1 MMRDS
6 EIKILLKGYCEAPD
20 NMKKDAFIRSIS
32 KKQQFEKVSFVKMLA
47 LQARYI
53 RKRVWIIS
61 ILLLSWAVFNIGSL
75 ESEKVEIISK
85 IMPFFACIGMI
96 EGCRAKMHEMSELEG
111 TTLFSA
117 KGAYFAKMAVIA
129 MAHFFTIVLLSV
141 LTPGAHEKGCL
152 IVMARLLIPYI
163 VTSILSMEAERSIRS
178 WGKDNEGIHIAIPF
192 CVALVVFYGREVLYN
207 MHVTDSLDASK
218 VMMLLALAL
227 IFQTIEV
234 KKTVKLEELLWN

>member
-20 NMKKDAFIRSIS
+20 NMKKDAFIRSIG

-47 LQARYI
+47 LQARSI
-53 RKRVWIIS
+53 RKRMWIIS
-61 ILLLSWAVFNIGSL
+61 ILLLAWAVFNISGL

-85 IMPFFACIGMI
+85 IMPFFACFGMI

-129 MAHFFTIVLLSV
+129 MAHFFTIVLLAV
-141 LTPGAHEKGCL
+141 FMPGAHEKGCL

-178 WGKDNEGIHIAIPF
+178 CGKDTYRNSVLCGIGRILRTRDPVRYARYRQPRRF
-192 CVALVVFYGREVLYN
+192 QSDDVACIGAGISDN
-207 MHVTDSLDASK
+207 
-218 VMMLLALAL
+218 
-227 IFQTIEV
+227 
-234 KKTVKLEELLWN
+234 

>member
-1 MMRDS
+1 MRDS
-6 EIKILLKGYCEAPD
+6 EIKILLKGFCEAPD
-20 NMKKDAFIRSIS
+20 NMKKDAFIRSVGR
-32 KKQQFEKVSFVKMLA
+32 KQQFEKVSFINMLA
-47 LQARYI
+47 IQACYI

-61 ILLLSWAVFNIGSL
+61 ILLLAWAMLNISGL
-75 ESEKVEIISK
+75 ESEKVEIIAR
-85 IMPFFACIGMI
+85 IMPFFACFGLI

-129 MAHFFTIVLLSV
+129 MAHFFTIVMLAV
-141 LTPGAHEKGCL
+141 LTPGAYEKGCL

-163 VTSILSMEAERSIRS
+163 VTSILSMEAERSCRS

-192 CVALVVFYGREVLYN
+192 GVALAVLYGRQILYN

-218 VMMLLALAL
+218 VMMLLALVL
-227 IFQTIEV
+227 VLQTIEV
-234 KKTVKLEELLWN
+234 RKTVKLEELIWN